1 MKRFSGWA
9 HIWVFYLTAASLFG
23 AIALRMLVTY
33 RDDPRFHSLLGLLG
47 CWLLTSVTATIIP
60 KRRWYLPVYLIFQSI
75 LIMALLYLAKGE
87 DYFAA
92 LFGILSMQIMQWINP
107 KAAAAWIGLFAV
119 LMIFPLVYAYGFLGG
134 IAFAFIYIFG
144 SVLLASYALAMRR
157 AREAYEYNQ
166 SLMRRRQDANRQL
179 QEYAYRIQQLAAAR
193 ERRHLAL
200 ELHDSVTQTIFT
212 MTLTTQSA
220 LMLLDIDIK
229 RVREQL
235 ERLNQLAQS
244 SIVEMQAL
252 IYELNPNHPASNGLA
267 TAIRQHVVD
276 LQRFGNLSV
285 ALDIEGNAPLT
296 PLEERAL
303 FRIVQEALNNI
314 IKHSGSTQAAIR
326 LHLTEPLWVEIS
338 DQGQGFDLRRIANGN
353 GVGLTGMRERAAEI
367 GWNLRVAALPG
378 SGVNIHIEKN

>member
-1 MKRFSGWA
+1 
-9 HIWVFYLTAASLFG
+9 
-23 AIALRMLVTY
+23 
-33 RDDPRFHSLLGLLG
+33 
-47 CWLLTSVTATIIP
+47 
-60 KRRWYLPVYLIFQSI
+60 
-75 LIMALLYLAKGE
+75 MALLYLAKGE

-157 AREAYEYNQ
+157 AHEAYEHNQ

-179 QEYAYRIQQLAAAR
+179 QEYSYRIQQLAAAR

-220 LMLLDIDIK
+220 LMLFDIDIK